1 MKKLSIVLA
10 LIMALSCFSV
20 TAFAEEEVSSTEAAT
35 VEETTEATTVEET
48 TEAATVEETTEEA
61 TAAPEVT
68 ETTVA
73 PEVTDTTAATTAAA
87 TTTVADPATV
97 IINIVLKKVDLS
109 EETLT
114 YTYSMKA
121 GTTLTAADVLAAA
134 KGRLDAEGNAIL
146 DTEEYVV
153 SDVVMAEDA
162 YGKYAFNKTTVDAG
176 ETYEY
181 TVCAT
186 EIDDVKN
193 LAVTFGEQLAKLDWG
208 GIAEANVALWNQI
221 ISGTKAA
228 IESLVNAEWPEC
240 STAAADEATSVVAD
254 VTDAGEDLPKTGVS
268 AVAGAAVVVL
278 ALSATTAVVLRK
290 KED

>member
-20 TAFAEEEVSSTEAAT
+20 TAFAQEEASSTEATTVAEEVSSTEATTAPEVDET
-35 VEETTEATTVEET
+35 TTEA
-48 TEAATVEETTEEA
+48 
-61 TAAPEVT
+61 P
-68 ETTVA
+68 
-73 PEVTDTTAATTAAA
+73 TTAATTAAA

-97 IINIVLKKVDLS
+97 IVNIVIEKVDGTT
-109 EETLT
+109 ETLS

-121 GTTLTAADVLAAA
+121 GTVLTAADVLAAA

-153 SDVVMAEDA
+153 SDVVIAEDA

-176 ETYEY
+176 AEYEY

-193 LAVTFGEQLAKLDWG
+193 LAVTIGEQLAKLDWG
-208 GIAEANVALWNQI
+208 GIAKANVALWNQI
-221 ISGTKAA
+221 INGTKAA

-240 STAAADEATSVVAD
+240 TTVAEATTVEA
-254 VTDAGEDLPKTGVS
+254 TTETIETPETGVS